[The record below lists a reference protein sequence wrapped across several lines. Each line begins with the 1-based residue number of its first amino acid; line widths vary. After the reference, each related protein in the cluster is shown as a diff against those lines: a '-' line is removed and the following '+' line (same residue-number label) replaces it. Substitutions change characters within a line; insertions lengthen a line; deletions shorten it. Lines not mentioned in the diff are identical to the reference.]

1 MAVARSAVAAN
12 RARARV
18 RSAAAPCISG
28 PQARAFRSTCGT
40 FHMSL
45 EMGVTRPGTLPRRGA
60 WCDRR
65 AAAFRS
71 RAYRPGS
78 TDRRRAEASVKR
90 ASEERCEGRVWRGLL
105 RSHRVIGFADPKY
118 SQISKLFLPR
128 VFFLDSPASL
138 SFLRDTSSSR
148 DLQTDPGRCRA
159 MQINPEE
166 SRQRQD
172 AAGQSKVFQG
182 IAGSNRTAQIHPGT
196 CRDAQQDT
204 GSVVAAR
211 WSFVCQQNCTRPHS
225 LIA

>member
-128 VFFLDSPASL
+128 VLFFGFACFAELLERYKLVQGSTDRSRTMQSNADQSRGIQTKTGCCRAIQGVPRDCRIEQDS
-138 SFLRDTSSSR
+138 
-148 DLQTDPGRCRA
+148 TDPSRNMQRC
-159 MQINPEE
+159 
-166 SRQRQD
+166 
-172 AAGQSKVFQG
+172 
-182 IAGSNRTAQIHPGT
+182 TARYRERSCGK
-196 CRDAQQDT
+196 A
-204 GSVVAAR
+204 
-211 WSFVCQQNCTRPHS
+211 
-225 LIA
+225 